1 MIPVI
6 PARMTV
12 VTVGTQDMATMRAFY
27 RNLGWREVA
36 GSDEHSFFD
45 TAGGILGLFPSSD
58 LADDANVA
66 HSAPAEFPN
75 YTLAI
80 NVETREA
87 VDAAFETLRSLGV
100 SITKEP
106 AETFWGGYSGYFADP
121 EGNLWEIVWGP
132 DFRFDERGALIIE
145 D

>member
-1 MIPVI
+1 MI

-12 VTVGTQDMATMRAFY
+12 VTLGAHDMPTMRAFY
-27 RNLGWREVA
+27 RSLGWREA
-36 GSDEHSFFD
+36 SGSDEHSMFD
-45 TAGGILGLFPSSD
+45 TGGGIVALFPSQD

-66 HSAPAEFPN
+66 HSAPAEFPGF
-75 YTLAI
+75 TLAI
-80 NVETREA
+80 NLESREA
-87 VDAAFETLRSLGV
+87 VDAAFETLRNLNV

-132 DFRFDERGALIIE
+132 TFRFDERGALILN

>member
-1 MIPVI
+1 MI

-12 VTVGTQDMATMRAFY
+12 VTIGTQDMATMRAFY
-27 RNLGWREVA
+27 RSLGWREVG
-36 GSDEHSFFD
+36 GSDEHSFFE
-45 TAGGILGLFPSSD
+45 TAGGILGLFPSRD
-58 LADDANVA
+58 LANDANVE
-66 HSAPAEFPN
+66 HSAPAQFPGV
-75 YTLAI
+75 TLAI

-87 VDAAFETLRSLGV
+87 VDAAFETLRDLNV

-106 AETFWGGYSGYFADP
+106 EETFWGGYSGYFADP

-132 DFRFDERGALIIE
+132 TFRFDERGALILT